1 MATCTKC
8 GDWAGIGRSEHDYD
22 CTADARD
29 KGHSLQPR
37 SETEALVMA
46 LRPVLM
52 KAATRAG
59 LVGAFTLIAAAI
71 LASILHALL
80 S

>member
-1 MATCTKC
+1 
-8 GDWAGIGRSEHDYD
+8 
-22 CTADARD
+22 
-29 KGHSLQPR
+29 
-37 SETEALVMA
+37 MA

-52 KAATRAG
+52 KAGTRAG